1 MQSASATIFESMNN
15 VSTTYVLLPSTD
27 GDDDADDDDK
37 YLTSVKQFERNTE
50 VAIIERINRKRLNE
64 PTSVAF
70 GPIS

>member
-1 MQSASATIFESMNN
+1 MNN

-27 GDDDADDDDK
+27 GDDDVDDDDK

>member
-1 MQSASATIFESMNN
+1 MQSAAATIFESMNN

-27 GDDDADDDDK
+27 GDDDVDDDDK